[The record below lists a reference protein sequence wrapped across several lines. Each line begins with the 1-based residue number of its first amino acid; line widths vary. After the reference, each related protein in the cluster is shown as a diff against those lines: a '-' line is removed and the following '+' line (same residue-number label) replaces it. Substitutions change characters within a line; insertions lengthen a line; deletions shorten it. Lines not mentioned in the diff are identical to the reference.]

1 MQIVPA
7 LDIPLAPSIPG
18 VSTRFLDA
26 SEASNPGAATDLVLV
41 VEPTNDASAELLTR
55 VFREERYLLLELL
68 MNHGNVLFR
77 GFDVSPTAFE
87 QIVDAGFDTDRF
99 LWMFPMA
106 PRWARALLQLPIVGW
121 LTRALLG
128 WIEGAATGR
137 ALAGDKQSTLADDQT
152 IQFPHHEYGIFFN
165 VPHVLAFYCEEDAER
180 EGETLLCDAK
190 TGFEDMPDIFRHHF
204 EQTDYIR
211 YRSENQWYLPPFTA
225 PAILHHPIDNH
236 PSMNFTAYRHDV
248 FANVAKQWFPDHMIV
263 SEGLDETFSFQ
274 PSFRSKKGDYSEL
287 SEQEVVALS
296 NAHLRR
302 SVLLR
307 WQKGDLML
315 MDNFRVLHGRLNA
328 GLPKKKVL
336 QLILCDY
343 IRNEN
348 HFTW

>member
-1 MQIVPA
+1 MQSAPVVQTPNI
-7 LDIPLAPSIPG
+7 PSIPG
-18 VSTRFLDA
+18 LKTRFLNPN
-26 SEASNPGAATDLVLV
+26 EASNPGAATDLVLV
-41 VEPTNDASAELLTR
+41 VEPLEDASAEYLKA
-55 VFREERYLLLELL
+55 VFQEQHFFLLEVL

-77 GFDVSPTAFE
+77 GFDVSPDAFE
-87 QIVDAGFDTDRF
+87 HIVNAGFETDRF

-106 PRWARALLQLPIVGW
+106 PRWARALLNLPVAGW
-121 LTRALLG
+121 LTRTLLG

-137 ALAGDKQSTLADDQT
+137 ALAGEKQSTLADDQT

-165 VPHVLAFYCEEDAER
+165 VPHVLAFYCEEEAER

-190 TGFEDMPDIFRHHF
+190 TGFEDMPATLRHHF

-248 FANVAKQWFPDHMIV
+248 FANVAKKWFPDHMIV
-263 SEGLDETFSFQ
+263 AEGLDETFSFQ
-274 PSFRSKKGDYSEL
+274 PSFRSKKGGFQEL
-287 SEQEVVALS
+287 GEQDVVALS

-307 WQKGDLML
+307 WQKGDLLL
-315 MDNFRVLHGRLNA
+315 MDNFRVIHGRLNA

-336 QLILCDY
+336 QIILCNY
-343 IRNEN
+343 IRNKN
-348 HFTW
+348 SFTW